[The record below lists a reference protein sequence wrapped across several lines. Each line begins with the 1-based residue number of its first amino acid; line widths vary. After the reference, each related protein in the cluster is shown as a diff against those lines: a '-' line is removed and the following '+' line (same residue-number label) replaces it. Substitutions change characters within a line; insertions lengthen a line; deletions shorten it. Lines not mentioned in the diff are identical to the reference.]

1 MIENIF
7 VDLFGVYTF
16 IKITVIGGNSI
27 KLTANHL
34 VQSNDGFK

>member
-7 VDLFGVYTF
+7 VDLSGIYSF
-16 IKITVIGGNSI
+16 IKITTTSGNSI

-34 VQSNDGFK
+34 I